1 MHKPWFVSV
10 DKQIFRQFSL
20 SKLIY
25 FLVRKNS
32 WKRRQPRLNLAT
44 FSRVHTSKVRNLAS
58 FPLLVTSLH
67 ARQFSNKYNKQV
79 KNFPVFFM
87 TCEVFNWLSKRT
99 CHLDCTLTTC
109 VLLKNGFCGHP
120 EKNFGRFIKKIWRL
134 ENLLESLKLGSV
146 YRTFRLPCLWP
157 QTEEPKI

>member
-1 MHKPWFVSV
+1 M
-10 DKQIFRQFSL
+10 
-20 SKLIY
+20 
-25 FLVRKNS
+25 
-32 WKRRQPRLNLAT
+32 AT
-44 FSRVHTSKVRNLAS
+44 FWRVHTSKVRNLAS
-58 FPLLVTSLH
+58 FPFLDTSLH

-120 EKNFGRFIKKIWRL
+120 EKNFGRFIKKIDAWKVFICLR
-134 ENLLESLKLGSV
+134 ELGSV
-146 YRTFRLPCLWP
+146 CRTFRLPCFVT
-157 QTEEPKI
+157 TERGTKDLTRRLKQDQFQR